1 MESKYVTVD
10 GLRTHYLEAGDGSP
24 VVLLHG
30 GEPPGGVSCSH
41 VWHKNIDVL
50 ALAHRVIAPDLIGYG
65 QSDNPSTNDGYRVDL
80 MASTLAGLLRQ
91 LDIKGATVIGTSRGA
106 FHATYLAMVAP
117 DLVGKLVLTNS
128 ASLTP
133 HYAANVVDQH
143 PLVSSGYFKGDAANA
158 RHDLE
163 GLNYDPSTVEDECV
177 ERVAAMLRMPHRMQ
191 AQKDFV
197 RGSSEWDD
205 YRADLQEKKDALL
218 NWIRTD
224 GAFDVPVGIIWGA
237 SDVGT
242 TVDDGLALF
251 QLFAETEASVRF
263 LLFDR
268 CGHRPFM
275 ERPEEFNSWVL
286 TFTGAI
292 GADDLR
298 LSTA

>member
-1 MESKYVTVD
+1 MESKYATID
-10 GLRTHYLEAGDGSP
+10 GLRTHYLEAGEGSP
-24 VVLLHG
+24 VVLIHG

-50 ALAHRVIAPDLIGYG
+50 AGAHRVIAPDLIGYG
-65 QSDNPSTNDGYRVDL
+65 ASDNPPSNDGYRVDV
-80 MASTLAGLLRQ
+80 MAANLVGLLRQ
-91 LDIKGATVIGTSRGA
+91 LDIEGATVIGTSRGA
-106 FHATYLAMVAP
+106 FHATYLSMVAP
-117 DLVGKLVLTNS
+117 ELVSRLVLTNS

-143 PLVSSGYFKGDAANA
+143 PLVSSNYFKGDAANA

-163 GLNYDPSTVEDECV
+163 GLNYDPSTVEDVCV
-177 ERVAAMLRMPHRMQ
+177 ERVAAMLSLPHRIQ

-197 RGSSEWDD
+197 RGSSDWDD
-205 YRADLQEKKDALL
+205 YRVDLQQKKDELL
-218 NWIRTD
+218 NWLRTD
-224 GAFDVPVGIIWGA
+224 GAFDLPVGIIWGA

-251 QLFAETEASVRF
+251 QLFAETKGSVR
-263 LLFDR
+263 LLVFDH

-286 TFTGAI
+286 SFTGAI
-292 GADDLR
+292 GAQNLPE
-298 LSTA
+298 LTS